1 MASLVGICIEIINNY
16 HTLYICGVCLRLF
29 ILIISL
35 CAKEGFFMS
44 KKQLISAENVRVSFG
59 EQDVISG
66 NLKRNGM

>member
-1 MASLVGICIEIINNY
+1 
-16 HTLYICGVCLRLF
+16 
-29 ILIISL
+29 
-35 CAKEGFFMS
+35 MS